1 MINDTS
7 ERSVTYDT
15 FVIERD
21 IRHAPARVFR
31 AFSDL
36 EAKRAWFGNK
46 SDDHTLDFR
55 VGGKEVSQG
64 NEPHAEFASYR
75 FEATYHDI
83 VDQERIIYSYEM
95 YVDGKKLSVSQA
107 TILFEATEEGTR
119 LTFTEYG
126 AYLDGL
132 EPIGLREQGTSE
144 LLDALAASL
153 GG

>member
-1 MINDTS
+1 MINDTGQ
-7 ERSVTYDT
+7 RSVTYDT
-15 FVIERD
+15 FVIEREL
-21 IRHAPARVFR
+21 RHAPARVFR

-36 EAKRAWFGNK
+36 DAKRAWFGNAT
-46 SDDHTLDFR
+46 DDHTLDFR

-64 NEPHAEFASYR
+64 DEPHAEFSSYR

-83 VDQERIIYSYEM
+83 VDDERIIYSYEM

-107 TILFEATEEGTR
+107 TILFEATADGTR